1 MSTLHLEALTTPTI
15 RNGKGTTRFP
25 FPTSK
30 NMYTTTNKLEST
42 NYLTSLH
49 I

>member
-15 RNGKGTTRFP
+15 RNGKDTTKFP

-30 NMYTTTNKLEST
+30 NTHATTNKLEST
-42 NYLTSLH
+42 NYLISLH
-49 I
+49 T